1 MKKCGFSKVY
11 VETLERNKQKSKALE
26 REREFIDYTFKNKI
40 LDIYIYIYLL
50 RRAIIILCDKNRG
63 QSWF

>member
-1 MKKCGFSKVY
+1 MWVFKSLCGNIIKKSTKI
-11 VETLERNKQKSKALE
+11 KALE
-26 REREFIDYTFKNKI
+26 IEREFIDYTFKNKI